1 LGFLTCERHP
11 AASASAP
18 ADAARVARRSSHRFP
33 APLRWLLPPGMLPAG
48 ALSPAS
54 SQWSVLCFGF
64 GFAFF
69 GFNSFSAFMGLR
81 FASLPS
87 PCRPGSSSRQEST
100 CPFSTRPPAGSGLEG
115 HSRLGFER
123 LPGLSAEFSRLG
135 CLFGSLALRSSGLS
149 PGVHATTAAADSCGA
164 LAPKVSPSKNTH
176 FWATP
181 PGSTQHGFR

>member
-1 LGFLTCERHP
+1 
-11 AASASAP
+11 
-18 ADAARVARRSSHRFP
+18 
-33 APLRWLLPPGMLPAG
+33 
-48 ALSPAS
+48 
-54 SQWSVLCFGF
+54 
-64 GFAFF
+64 
-69 GFNSFSAFMGLR
+69 MGLR

-176 FWATP
+176 LFGPLRRVLPNTVFGDDRISRLRARSSPVSGLTARSCSCGCP
-181 PGSTQHGFR
+181 FAPRFFQPRSHGRCLAVHYGCCHGFRSSRFR